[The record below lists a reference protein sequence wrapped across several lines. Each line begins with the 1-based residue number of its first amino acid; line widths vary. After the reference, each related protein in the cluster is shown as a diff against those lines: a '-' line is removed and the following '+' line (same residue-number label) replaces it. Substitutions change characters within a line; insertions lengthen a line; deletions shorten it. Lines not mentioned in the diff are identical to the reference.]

1 MVPQFQEKPMPA
13 LNTDNSPT
21 AISTHDWERMISN
34 AVWSFGVEGIEITRE
49 EAEESL
55 RRALSKPLPEI

>member
-1 MVPQFQEKPMPA
+1 MPTP
-13 LNTDNSPT
+13 NIPNPST
-21 AISTHDWERMISN
+21 AISPHDWERMIAD